1 MVTTSRH
8 VSTFVDRPA
17 SAVYAV
23 AADPLRLP
31 EWAAGL
37 AGSEVERDGDAWATD
52 SPMGRV
58 RFGFVPRNDLG
69 VLDHTVT
76 LPTGESVLNPM
87 RVVPVDDET
96 CEVVFTVRQRA
107 GMGDDDLERDAQAV
121 ARDLA
126 ALKELVERG

>member
-1 MVTTSRH
+1 MVTSRH
-8 VSTFVDRPA
+8 VSTFVNRPA
-17 SAVYAV
+17 AAVYAL
-23 AADPLRLP
+23 AADPQRLP

-37 AGSEVERDGDAWATD
+37 AGAEVVRDGDEWVTD

-58 RFGFVPRNDLG
+58 RIAFAPRNDLG

-76 LPTGESVLNPM
+76 LPSGEAVLNPM

-107 GMGDDDLERDAQAV
+107 GMSDDDLERDVEAV
-121 ARDLA
+121 AGDLA
-126 ALKELVERG
+126 TLKELVERA

>member
-1 MVTTSRH
+1 MVTSRD
-8 VSTFVDRPA
+8 VSTFVNRPA
-17 SAVYAV
+17 AAVYAL
-23 AADPLRLP
+23 AADPQRLP

-37 AGSEVERDGDAWATD
+37 AGAEVVRDGDEWVTD

-58 RFGFVPRNDLG
+58 RIAFAPRNDLG

-76 LPTGESVLNPM
+76 LPSGEAVLNPM

-107 GMGDDDLERDAQAV
+107 GMSDDDLERDVEAV

-126 ALKELVERG
+126 TLKELVARA

>member
-1 MVTTSRH
+1 MVTSRH
-8 VSTFVDRPA
+8 VSTFVGRPA

-23 AADPLRLP
+23 AADPQRLP

-37 AGSEVERDGDAWATD
+37 AGAEVVRDADEWVTD

-58 RFGFVPRNDLG
+58 RIAFAPRNDLG

-76 LPTGESVLNPM
+76 LPSGEAVLNPM
-87 RVVPVDDET
+87 RVVPVDGET

-107 GMGDDDLERDAQAV
+107 GMSDDDLERDTAAV

-126 ALKELVERG
+126 TLKELVERA

>member
-1 MVTTSRH
+1 MVTSRH
-8 VSTFVDRPA
+8 VSTFVNRPA
-17 SAVYAV
+17 AAVYAL
-23 AADPLRLP
+23 AADPQRLP

-37 AGSEVERDGDAWATD
+37 AGAEVVRDGDEWVTD

-58 RFGFVPRNDLG
+58 RIAFAPRNDLG

-76 LPTGESVLNPM
+76 LPSGEAVLNPM

-107 GMGDDDLERDAQAV
+107 GMSDDDLERDVEAV

-126 ALKELVERG
+126 TLKELVARA

>member
-17 SAVYAV
+17 PAVYAV
-23 AADPLRLP
+23 AADPMRLP

-37 AGSEVERDGDAWATD
+37 AGAGVERDGDAWETD

-76 LPTGESVLNPM
+76 LPTGERVLNPM
-87 RVVPVDDET
+87 RVVPVDDQT

-107 GMGDDDLERDAQAV
+107 GMSDDDLERDARAV